1 LPVVS
6 SGSDYCIPS
15 ELLLHAVTVA

>member
-6 SGSDYCIPS
+6 SGSDYCILS